1 MSDVDTTA
9 HHLSSYT
16 SKQKINSHI
25 RQRRGW
31 PPTCDTRLTG
41 GTRLAREAASAC
53 KQRRMRAKYP
63 SLALITHLQGMS
75 QDSASCDGGSV
86 HPPVTPV

>member
-1 MSDVDTTA
+1 M
-9 HHLSSYT
+9 
-16 SKQKINSHI
+16 Q
-25 RQRRGW
+25 RQEC
-31 PPTCDTRLTG
+31 PPTCDTRLTRG
-41 GTRLAREAASAC
+41 PRVACEAASAC

-63 SLALITHLQGMS
+63 SLALITHLQGMT

>member
-1 MSDVDTTA
+1 MVEVSTHRLLYHAT
-9 HHLSSYT
+9 
-16 SKQKINSHI
+16 
-25 RQRRGW
+25 REC
-31 PPTCDTRLTG
+31 PPTRDTRLTG
-41 GTRLAREAASAC
+41 GTRLAREAVSAC